1 MRSSLTIRAAKGPL
15 LPERTFSSASAMA
28 RLIKSGDM
36 ACRSTVLQIVLPSP
50 KAQRGIFP
58 MHGIAY
64 LPGHDRV
71 PILAGLARKRIGGT
85 MEHDA
90 TRFCIYFR
98 PVAERGRM
106 IRIDNISNRDL
117 ELLNGRRGFLKG
129 MLGAGAFVL
138 SIHLMPERMFAASG
152 IAGAS
157 DAMTK
162 SPLQP
167 SVYLAIDSDGTA
179 YIIAHRT
186 EMGSGSRTALPRIV
200 ADELDAD
207 WSRVKLV
214 QATGDE
220 KYGDQ
225 DTDGSHSVRSF
236 FDTLRES
243 GATARLMLIRAAAA
257 QWNVPPTECST
268 NLHTVVHKASG
279 KKLGYG
285 ELAAAAAKLD
295 VPKKEDLKL
304 KSRSEWRYIGK
315 GTVSYDLKDMCT
327 GKAGYGQDKH
337 MEGML
342 YASVARPPVFGSSVK
357 SVDDKAALSV
367 AGVKQTQAIEAFK
380 PPIGVQALGGVAV
393 LADNTWAAMQGRK
406 KLKIEWEKSPHS
418 VWNSDAYR
426 KELQETAR
434 KPGKVVREN
443 GNVEAAFEKG
453 GKIVEAEYYA
463 PMLAHAA
470 MEPPAALAVY
480 RDGKVEAWAATQNP
494 QGARDAI
501 AQAVGLK
508 KEDVTVHVTL
518 LGGAFGRKSFPDFA
532 VEAAVLSKKTG
543 KPVKVVWSRE
553 DDIKFDVYHSVAAM
567 YMKAALGPDGKPV
580 AWLQRTVFPPIGST
594 FDPKNN
600 YSDPGELGLGFTDV
614 PYALPSFRAEN
625 GPATTHTRIGWFRS
639 VANVY
644 HAFGIHSFADEVAH
658 AAGRDPVEYLL
669 QLLGPD
675 RVVPRTELPK
685 EFPNYSGEYDQYPID
700 TSRHRR
706 VLTLAAEKAGWGKQK
721 PGNGYGIGVAM
732 HRSFL
737 TYVAT
742 VVQVQ
747 VDDAGK
753 VRVNRVDTALDAG
766 TIVNP
771 EMIRQQVEGAAVMG
785 ISLSFYGEITATNG
799 VIDQSNFDG
808 FQMARMNN
816 SPRETN
822 TYIVP
827 SDAPPAGVGEP
838 PLPPFAPA
846 LCNAIFSAT
855 GKRIRE
861 LPLSKAGLV

>member
-1 MRSSLTIRAAKGPL
+1 
-15 LPERTFSSASAMA
+15 
-28 RLIKSGDM
+28 
-36 ACRSTVLQIVLPSP
+36 
-50 KAQRGIFP
+50 
-58 MHGIAY
+58 
-64 LPGHDRV
+64 
-71 PILAGLARKRIGGT
+71 
-85 MEHDA
+85 
-90 TRFCIYFR
+90 
-98 PVAERGRM
+98 M
-106 IRIDNISNRDL
+106 IRVENISNQDR
-117 ELLNGRRGFLKG
+117 ELAGSRRGFLKG

-138 SIHLMPERMFAASG
+138 SIRLMPEQLFAAT
-152 IAGAS
+152 ANATVA
-157 DAMTK
+157 DAFAK
-162 SPLQP
+162 APLQP
-167 SVYLAIDSDGTA
+167 NVYLAIDTDGTA
-179 YIIAHRT
+179 YIIAHRS

-225 DTDGSHSVRSF
+225 DTDGSHSVRGF

-257 QWNVPPTECST
+257 QWGVPVAECST

-285 ELAAAAAKLD
+285 DLAATAAKLE
-295 VPKKEDLKL
+295 VPKKEDVKL
-304 KSRSEWRYIGK
+304 KPRSEWRYIGK
-315 GTVSYDLKDMCT
+315 GTSSYDLKDMCT
-327 GKAGYGQDKH
+327 GKAAYGQDTR

-342 YASVARPPVFGSSVK
+342 YASVARPPVFGSAVK
-357 SVDDKAALSV
+357 SVEDKAALGV
-367 AGVKQTQAIEAFK
+367 AGVKQTATIEAFK
-380 PPIGVQALGGVAV
+380 PPIGFQALGGVAV

-418 VWNSDAYR
+418 VWNSDTYK

-443 GNVEAAFEKG
+443 GNVDEAFAKG
-453 GKIVEAEYYA
+453 GKIIEAEYYA
-463 PMLAHAA
+463 PMLAHAP
-470 MEPPAALAVY
+470 MEPPAALAVF
-480 RDGKVEAWAATQNP
+480 RDGKAEVWAPTQGP
-494 QGARDAI
+494 QGARDAV
-501 AQAVGLK
+501 AQALGLK

-518 LGGAFGRKSFPDFA
+518 LGGGFGRKSFPDFA

-553 DDIKFDVYHSVAAM
+553 DDIQFDVYHSVAAM
-567 YMKAALGPDGKPV
+567 YMKAALGSDGKPT

-594 FDPKNN
+594 FDPSAT

-614 PYALPSFRAEN
+614 PFAVANFRAEN
-625 GPATTHTRIGWFRS
+625 GPAANHMRIGWFRS

-644 HAFGIHSFADEVAH
+644 HAFGIHSFADELAH
-658 AAGRDPVEYLL
+658 AAGRDPVEYLQ

-675 RVVPRTELPK
+675 RLVPRTELPK
-685 EFPNYSGEYDQYPID
+685 EFPNYGGNYEQYPID
-700 TSRHRR
+700 TARFRR
-706 VLTLAAEKAGWGKQK
+706 VLTLAAEKASWGKQK

-753 VRVNRVDTALDAG
+753 VQIKRVDTAVDAG
-766 TIVNP
+766 TVVNP
-771 EMIRQQVEGAAVMG
+771 ETVKQQFEGAAVMG
-785 ISLSFYGEITATNG
+785 TSLALYGEITATNG
-799 VIDQSNFDG
+799 VIDQSNFDN
-808 FQMARMNN
+808 FQMARINN
-816 SPRETN
+816 APRETN
-822 TYIVP
+822 VYIVA
-827 SDAPPAGVGEP
+827 SDAPPAGIGEP
-838 PLPPFAPA
+838 AVPPFAPA
-846 LCNAIFSAT
+846 LCNAIFAAT

-861 LPLSKAGLV
+861 LPLAKAGLA

>member
-1 MRSSLTIRAAKGPL
+1 MVHCTR
-15 LPERTFSSASAMA
+15 
-28 RLIKSGDM
+28 
-36 ACRSTVLQIVLPSP
+36 
-50 KAQRGIFP
+50 
-58 MHGIAY
+58 
-64 LPGHDRV
+64 
-71 PILAGLARKRIGGT
+71 
-85 MEHDA
+85 
-90 TRFCIYFR
+90 RFCVDFR
-98 PVAERGRM
+98 PVAKRGRM
-106 IRIDNISNRDL
+106 IHIENISNRNQ
-117 ELLNGRRGFLKG
+117 ELFTSRRGFLKG

-138 SIHLMPERMFAASG
+138 SVRLIPEGLFGATEKASV
-152 IAGAS
+152 S
-157 DAMTK
+157 DAAAK
-162 SPLQP
+162 APLQP
-167 SVYLAIDSDGTA
+167 NVYLAIDTDGTA
-179 YIIAHRT
+179 YIIAHRS

-207 WSRVKLV
+207 WARVKLV

-243 GATARLMLIRAAAA
+243 GATARLMLVRAAAA
-257 QWNVPPTECST
+257 QWGVPPTECST

-295 VPKKEDLKL
+295 VPKKEDVKL
-304 KSRSEWRYIGK
+304 KPRSEWRYIGK
-315 GTVSYDLKDMCT
+315 ETASYDLKDMCT
-327 GKAGYGQDKH
+327 GKAGYGQDTR

-342 YASVARPPVFGSSVK
+342 YASVARPPVFGSTVK

-367 AGVKQTQAIEAFK
+367 AGVKQTATVDAFK
-380 PPIGVQALGGVAV
+380 PPVGFQALGGVAV

-418 VWNSDAYR
+418 VWNSDAYK
-426 KELQETAR
+426 KELQEAAR

-443 GNVEAAFEKG
+443 GNVDEAFAKG
-453 GKIVEAEYYA
+453 GKVVEAEYYA
-463 PMLAHAA
+463 PLLAHAS

-480 RDGKVEAWAATQNP
+480 RDGKVEAWAPSQSP

-501 AQAVGLK
+501 AQALGLK
-508 KEDVTVHVTL
+508 KEEVTVHVTL
-518 LGGAFGRKSFPDFA
+518 LGGGFGRKSFPDFA

-567 YMKAALGPDGKPV
+567 YMKAALGPDGRPT

-594 FDPKNN
+594 FDPSAT
-600 YSDPGELGLGFTDV
+600 YSAPDELGLGFTDV
-614 PYALPSFRAEN
+614 PFALPSFRAEN
-625 GPATTHTRIGWFRS
+625 GPATAHTRIGWFRS

-644 HAFGIHSFADEVAH
+644 HAFGIHSFADELAH
-658 AAGRDPVEYLL
+658 SAGRDPLEYLL

-675 RVVPRTELPK
+675 RIVPRTELPN
-685 EFPNYSGEYDQYPID
+685 EFPNYGAEYEQYPVD
-700 TSRHRR
+700 TSRFRR

-747 VDDAGK
+747 VDDAGQAHIK
-753 VRVNRVDTALDAG
+753 RVDTALDAG
-766 TIVNP
+766 TVVNP
-771 EMIRQQVEGAAVMG
+771 EMVKQQFEGAAVMG
-785 ISLSFYGEITATNG
+785 ASLSFYGDITATNG
-799 VIDQSNFDG
+799 VIDQSNFDT

-816 SPRETN
+816 APKETN
-822 TYIVP
+822 VYIVP
-827 SDAPPAGVGEP
+827 SDAPPAGIGEP
-838 PLPPFAPA
+838 GLPPFAPA
-846 LCNAIFSAT
+846 LCNAIFAAT
-855 GKRIRE
+855 RKRIRE
-861 LPLSKAGLV
+861 LPLSKTGLA

>member
-1 MRSSLTIRAAKGPL
+1 
-15 LPERTFSSASAMA
+15 
-28 RLIKSGDM
+28 
-36 ACRSTVLQIVLPSP
+36 
-50 KAQRGIFP
+50 
-58 MHGIAY
+58 
-64 LPGHDRV
+64 
-71 PILAGLARKRIGGT
+71 
-85 MEHDA
+85 
-90 TRFCIYFR
+90 
-98 PVAERGRM
+98 M
-106 IRIDNISNRDL
+106 IHIENISNGDR
-117 ELLNGRRGFLKG
+117 ELLSGRRGFLKG

-138 SIHLMPERMFAASG
+138 SVRLMPDRLFGATANAS
-152 IAGAS
+152 AS
-157 DAMTK
+157 DAAAK
-162 SPLQP
+162 APLHP
-167 SVYLAIDSDGTA
+167 NVYLAVNTDGTA
-179 YIIAHRT
+179 YIVAHRS

-207 WSRVKLV
+207 WARVKIV

-236 FDTLRES
+236 FDVLRES

-257 QWNVPPTECST
+257 QWGVPASECTT
-268 NLHTVVHKASG
+268 NPHMVVHKPSDR
-279 KKLGYG
+279 KLDYG
-285 ELAAAAAKLD
+285 ELAAAAGKLE
-295 VPKKEDLKL
+295 VPKKEEVKL
-304 KSRSEWRYIGK
+304 KARSEWRYIGK

-327 GKAGYGQDKH
+327 GKAAYGQDTH

-342 YASVARPPVFGSSVK
+342 YASVARPPVLGSSVK
-357 SVDDKAALSV
+357 SVDDKAALGV
-367 AGVKQTQAIEAFK
+367 AGVKQTETIDAFK
-380 PPIGVQALGGVAV
+380 PPIGFQALGGVAV
-393 LADNTWAAMQGRK
+393 LADNTWAAMQGKK

-418 VWNSDAYR
+418 VWNSDAYK
-426 KELQETAR
+426 KELQESAR
-434 KPGKVVREN
+434 KPAKVVREI
-443 GNVEAAFEKG
+443 GNVDEAFAKG

-463 PMLAHAA
+463 PLLAHAS

-480 RDGKVEAWAATQNP
+480 RDGKVEAWAPSQDP
-494 QGARDAI
+494 QGARNAI
-501 AQAVGLK
+501 ARAVGLK
-508 KEDVTVHVTL
+508 KEDVTVNVTL
-518 LGGAFGRKSFPDFA
+518 LGGGFGRKSFPDFA

-567 YMKAALGPDGKPV
+567 YMKAALGADGIPT

-594 FDPKNN
+594 FKDGEN
-600 YSDPGELGLGFTDV
+600 YSGPDELGLGFTDV
-614 PYALPSFRAEN
+614 PFALPSFRAEN
-625 GPATTHTRIGWFRS
+625 GPATAHMRIGWFRS

-644 HAFGIHSFADEVAH
+644 HAFGIQSFADELAH

-669 QLLGPD
+669 QLLGSD
-675 RVVPRTELPK
+675 RVVPRSELPK
-685 EFPNYSGEYDQYPID
+685 EFPNYGGEYGQYPID

-747 VDDAGK
+747 VDDAGQVHIK
-753 VRVNRVDTALDAG
+753 RVDTALDAG
-766 TIVNP
+766 TVVNP
-771 EMIRQQVEGAAVMG
+771 ETIRQQVEGAAVMG
-785 ISLSFYGEITATNG
+785 TSLSFYGEITATNG
-799 VIDQSNFDG
+799 VIDQSNFDS

-816 SPRETN
+816 APQETN

-827 SDAPPAGVGEP
+827 SDAPPAGIGEP

-846 LCNAIFSAT
+846 LCNAIFAAT

-861 LPLSKAGLV
+861 LPLSKAGLA

>member
-1 MRSSLTIRAAKGPL
+1 
-15 LPERTFSSASAMA
+15 
-28 RLIKSGDM
+28 
-36 ACRSTVLQIVLPSP
+36 
-50 KAQRGIFP
+50 
-58 MHGIAY
+58 
-64 LPGHDRV
+64 
-71 PILAGLARKRIGGT
+71 
-85 MEHDA
+85 
-90 TRFCIYFR
+90 
-98 PVAERGRM
+98 M
-106 IRIDNISNRDL
+106 IRITNISSRDQ
-117 ELLNGRRGFLKG
+117 ELLGNRRGFLKG

-138 SIHLMPERMFAASG
+138 SARLMPGDLFGAAPNPTVAESMSK
-152 IAGAS
+152 AQ
-157 DAMTK
+157 
-162 SPLQP
+162 LQP
-167 SVYLAIDSDGTA
+167 SVYLAIDTDGTA
-179 YIIAHRT
+179 YIIAHRS

-207 WSRVKLV
+207 WTRVKLV

-225 DTDGSHSVRSF
+225 DTDGSHSVRGS
-236 FDTLRES
+236 FDTLREA
-243 GATARLMLIRAAAA
+243 GATARLMLVRAAAA
-257 QWNVPPTECST
+257 QWGVSATECST

-285 ELAAAAAKLD
+285 ELAAAAGKLA
-295 VPKKEDLKL
+295 VPKKEEIKL
-304 KSRSEWRYIGK
+304 KPRSEWRYIGK
-315 GTVSYDLKDMCT
+315 STASYDLKDMCT
-327 GKAGYGQDKH
+327 GKAAYGQDTH

-342 YASVARPPVFGSSVK
+342 YASVAHPPVFGSSVK
-357 SVDDKAALSV
+357 SVDDKAALSI
-367 AGVKQTQAIEAFK
+367 AGVKQTEKIDAFK
-380 PPIGVQALGGVAV
+380 PPIGFQALGGIAV

-406 KLKIEWEKSPHS
+406 KLKIEWEKSAHS
-418 VWNSDAYR
+418 VWNSEAYK
-426 KELQETAR
+426 KELKETAR

-443 GNVEAAFEKG
+443 GNVDDVFAKG

-463 PMLAHAA
+463 PLLAHAS

-508 KEDVTVHVTL
+508 KEDVTVNVTL
-518 LGGAFGRKSFPDFA
+518 LGGGFGRKSFPDFA

-567 YMKAALGPDGKPV
+567 YMKAAIGPDGRPT

-594 FDPKNN
+594 FDPSAT

-614 PYALPSFRAEN
+614 PFALANFRAEN

-639 VANVY
+639 VANIY
-644 HAFGIHSFADEVAH
+644 HAFGIHSFADELAH

-675 RVVPRTELPK
+675 RVVPRSELPK
-685 EFPNYSGEYDQYPID
+685 EFPNYDGAYEQYPID
-700 TSRHRR
+700 TSRFRR

-742 VVQVQ
+742 VVQAH
-747 VDDAGK
+747 VDDAGQ
-753 VRVNRVDTALDAG
+753 VRINRVDTALDAG
-766 TIVNP
+766 TVVNP
-771 EMIRQQVEGAAVMG
+771 EMVKQQVEGAAVMG
-785 ISLSFYGEITATNG
+785 TSLALYGEITATNG
-799 VIDQSNFDG
+799 VIDQSNFND
-808 FQMARMNN
+808 FQMARMNIA
-816 SPRETN
+816 PRETN
-822 TYIVP
+822 TYIVT
-827 SDAPPAGVGEP
+827 SDAPPAGIGEP

-846 LCNAIFSAT
+846 LCNAIFAAT

-861 LPLSKAGLV
+861 LPLSKAGLA